1 MLRNHS
7 IDSTGTMV
15 QMIPAFSCSEIVRIL
30 ENSYFALEKGDH
42 ASFKAVLIA
51 MDSDEFG

>member
-1 MLRNHS
+1 
-7 IDSTGTMV
+7 MV